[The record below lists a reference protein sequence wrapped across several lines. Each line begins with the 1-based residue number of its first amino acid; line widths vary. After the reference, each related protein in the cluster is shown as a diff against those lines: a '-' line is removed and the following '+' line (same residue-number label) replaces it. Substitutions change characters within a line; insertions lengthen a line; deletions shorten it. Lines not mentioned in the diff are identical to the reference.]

1 MAICS
6 PKLRGSSAA
15 EPFLPNE
22 DGNAANDRILE
33 AVIVGPSPK
42 NRPLQADRV
51 RSSVTSPLLTTPPLR
66 ANTAARR
73 GEAPREDILF
83 AEFDRRVT
91 RRDVLQAGGR
101 FGLAAAVGTG
111 FLLHRPAL
119 FVGAASKVTVAYM
132 PDTTC
137 EAATF
142 AAKAQGYFTDE
153 GLDVTLVASPNGA
166 AGDMMAG
173 NVDAMN
179 HMIWAWIPPLL
190 PTGMAVG
197 DLVATAGLQR
207 GSATLVVSSGSR
219 AGGIG
224 DLRGQKVAANPYW
237 RFMFAKRL
245 ADAGLD
251 PRQGVAWQA
260 PPATLQAAQSVLTDG
275 SVAAV
280 IIRQPFA
287 AALAAS
293 GAGRILVAQNS
304 PPYQH
309 DYCCS
314 AVLSGRLIQMDR
326 PKAAAITRALMRGSD
341 WVRTHPEEAARMEVE
356 ANYVAVSSSVNRAAL
371 NALDF
376 QPSVDLARRN
386 TLDVLTRFKDLGLLG
401 PSTDL
406 SGLLA
411 KLFVPVTGDLAQP
424 AASATGMPGMNPLE
438 IGGIGLAA
446 SALIGGAALWLR
458 RGRDRRP
465 V

>member
-1 MAICS
+1 
-6 PKLRGSSAA
+6 
-15 EPFLPNE
+15 
-22 DGNAANDRILE
+22 
-33 AVIVGPSPK
+33 
-42 NRPLQADRV
+42 
-51 RSSVTSPLLTTPPLR
+51 
-66 ANTAARR
+66 
-73 GEAPREDILF
+73 LF

-101 FGLAAAVGTG
+101 FGLATAAATS
-111 FLLHRPAL
+111 FLLDRPAL
-119 FVGAASKVTVAYM
+119 FVGAASKVTVAYS
-132 PDTTC
+132 PDDTC

-142 AAKAQGYFTDE
+142 AAKAQGFFTDE
-153 GLDVTLVASPNGA
+153 GLDVTLVPSPNG

-173 NVDAMN
+173 NVDAMH

-190 PTGMAVG
+190 PKGMVVG

-224 DLRGQKVAANPYW
+224 DLRGQKVAAHPWW

-260 PPATLQAAQSVLTDG
+260 PLTLQAAQSALTDG

-280 IIRQPFA
+280 IIRQPYA
-287 AALAAS
+287 AALAAA

-314 AVLSGRLIQMDR
+314 AILSGRLIQMDR

-341 WVRTHPEEAARMEVE
+341 WVRTHPEAAAQMEVE
-356 ANYVAVSSSVNRAAL
+356 VKYVAVSLSVNRAAL
-371 NALDF
+371 KELDF
-376 QPSVDLARRN
+376 QPSVDLGRRN
-386 TLDVLTRFKDLGLLG
+386 TLDVLTRFKDLGLLD

-406 SGLLA
+406 PGLLA
-411 KLFVPVTGDLAQP
+411 KLFVPVTGELAQP
-424 AASATGMPGMNPLE
+424 AAGATGMPGINPLE
-438 IGGIGLAA
+438 IGGTGLAA
-446 SALIGGAALWLR
+446 AVLIGGAALWLR
-458 RGRDRRP
+458 RGRDRRLSEVAKTQETEQAP
-465 V
+465 TLTRRD